1 MTIEFAHAAPK
12 PRVVNAAA
20 STASSIARS
29 TVMIPTLAPTRLTSR
44 AIESFPTQRRTHA
57 RLSSVLL
64 RRRRLNA
71 YHADVIAEAS
81 STWVPTSH
89 VASALSARF
98 GRGTPISPRAHSFA
112 PSKRP
117 ITIEHCA
124 CRSRREASA
133 EASLIR
139 SKTRRASSGA
149 PGARLRHV
157 GRARRGCDHSLRPRR
172 PARPDSSLRAR
183 EWLRASL

>member
-81 STWVPTSH
+81 STWVPTLACRVRPQRPLRPWH
-89 VASALSARF
+89 
-98 GRGTPISPRAHSFA
+98 PHSPRAHSFA